1 MELRQLK
8 YFVTVANTLNFSEA
22 AKRLYITQGTL
33 SQQVKQLEDEL
44 DSQLFVRSSHSVA
57 LTEAGEELLPLA
69 MNALKASDECRI
81 RMTDLHKGLSGTL
94 NIGVT
99 HSFATLLTGAVRN
112 FLKQYPGVNLK
123 IYYKTASELM
133 EMVRR
138 KEVDLSLSF
147 KPIMEYDDIESE
159 VLFRSY
165 LSAVMRKDHPLADR
179 KSLNL
184 DDIDKQGIV
193 LPASGL
199 QARKIFENFVGVD
212 TRKLDVR
219 VELNDPN
226 IIMDIVQGT
235 NLITLVSSLAAY
247 YRPTLVAVP
256 LEEGHH
262 EMLGCVHRLKDG
274 YRKRSAEVFLE
285 MLRDTAQIDR
295 ISREISS
302 RA

>member
-8 YFVTVANTLNFSEA
+8 YFVTVAKTLNFSEA
-22 AKRLYITQGTL
+22 ARRLYITQGTL
-33 SQQVKQLEDEL
+33 SQQIKQLEDEL
-44 DSQLFVRSSHSVA
+44 DSQLFARTSHSVT

-69 MNALKASDECRI
+69 QNALAASDVCRDK
-81 RMTDLHKGLSGTL
+81 MTDLRKALSGTL

-99 HSFATLLTGAVRN
+99 HSFSALLTDTVKD
-112 FLKQYPGVNLK
+112 FLKKYPGVKLN
-123 IYYKTASELM
+123 IFYKTASELM
-133 EMVRR
+133 EMVRK
-138 KEVDLSLSF
+138 KEVDLSLAF

-159 VLFRSY
+159 ILFKTE
-165 LSAVMRKDHPLADR
+165 LSAVMRRDHPLADR
-179 KSLNL
+179 KSLTM
-184 DDIDKQGIV
+184 DDVEKHGIV
-193 LPASGL
+193 LPANGL

-247 YRPTLVAVP
+247 YRPGLIAIP
-256 LEEGHH
+256 LEEGGHA
-262 EMLGCVHRLKDG
+262 MLGCVHRLKEG

-285 MLRDTAQIDR
+285 MLRDTAHIER
-295 ISREISS
+295 LVREM
-302 RA
+302 

>member
-8 YFVTVANTLNFSEA
+8 YFVTVAKTLNFSEA
-22 AKRLYITQGTL
+22 ARRLYITQGTL
-33 SQQVKQLEDEL
+33 SQQIKQLEDEL
-44 DSQLFVRSSHSVA
+44 DSQLFARTSHSVT

-69 MNALKASDECRI
+69 QNALAASDVCRDK
-81 RMTDLHKGLSGTL
+81 MTDLRKALSGTL

-99 HSFATLLTGAVRN
+99 HSFSALLTDTVKD
-112 FLKQYPGVNLK
+112 FLKKYPRVKLN
-123 IYYKTASELM
+123 IFYKTASELM
-133 EMVRR
+133 EMVRK
-138 KEVDLSLSF
+138 KEVDLSLAF

-159 VLFRSY
+159 ILFKTE
-165 LSAVMRKDHPLADR
+165 LSAVMRRDHPLADR
-179 KSLNL
+179 KSLTM
-184 DDIDKQGIV
+184 DDVEKHGIV
-193 LPASGL
+193 LPANGL

-247 YRPTLVAVP
+247 YRPGLIAIP
-256 LEEGHH
+256 LEEGGHA
-262 EMLGCVHRLKDG
+262 MLGCVHRLKEG

-285 MLRDTAQIDR
+285 MLRDTAHIER
-295 ISREISS
+295 LVREM
-302 RA
+302 

>member
-8 YFVTVANTLNFSEA
+8 YFVTVAKTLSFSEA
-22 AKRLYITQGTL
+22 AKKLYITQGTL
-33 SQQVKQLEDEL
+33 SQQIKQLEDEL
-44 DSQLFVRSSHSVA
+44 DSILFSRTSHSVT

-69 MNALKASDECRI
+69 LNALEASDICRNKMI
-81 RMTDLHKGLSGTL
+81 DLHKALSGTL

-99 HSFATLLTGAVRN
+99 HSFSTLLTDTVRN
-112 FLKQYPGVNLK
+112 FLKQHPGVKLN

-133 EMVRR
+133 EMLRR
-138 KEVDLSLSF
+138 KEVDISLSF
-147 KPIMEYDDIESE
+147 KPIMEYEDIESE
-159 VLFRSY
+159 VMFRSF
-165 LSAVMRKDHPLADR
+165 LSAVMRKDHPLADK
-179 KSLNL
+179 KSLTF
-184 DDIDKQGIV
+184 DDIDKQGVV

-199 QARKIFENFVGVD
+199 QSRKMFENFVGVD

-247 YRPTLVAVP
+247 YRPALVAVP
-256 LEEGHH
+256 LEEGGH

-302 RA
+302 KV

>member
-8 YFVTVANTLNFSEA
+8 YFVTVAKTLNFSEA
-22 AKRLYITQGTL
+22 ARRLYITQGTL
-33 SQQVKQLEDEL
+33 SQQIKQLEDEL
-44 DSQLFVRSSHSVA
+44 DSLLFARTSHSVT

-69 MNALKASDECRI
+69 QNALAASDVCRDK
-81 RMTDLHKGLSGTL
+81 MTDLRKALSGTL

-99 HSFATLLTGAVRN
+99 HSFSALLTDTVKD
-112 FLKQYPGVNLK
+112 FLKKYPGVKLN

-133 EMVRR
+133 EMVRK
-138 KEVDLSLSF
+138 KEVDLSLAF

-159 VLFRSY
+159 ILFKTE
-165 LSAVMRKDHPLADR
+165 LSAVMRRDHPLADR
-179 KSLNL
+179 KSLTM
-184 DDIDKQGIV
+184 DDVEKHGIV
-193 LPASGL
+193 LPANGL

-247 YRPTLVAVP
+247 YRPGLIAIP
-256 LEEGHH
+256 LEEGGHA
-262 EMLGCVHRLKDG
+262 MLGCVHRLKEG

-285 MLRDTAQIDR
+285 MLRDTAHIER
-295 ISREISS
+295 LVREM
-302 RA
+302 

>member
-8 YFVTVANTLNFSEA
+8 YFVTVAKTLNFSEA
-22 AKRLYITQGTL
+22 ARRLYITQGTL
-33 SQQVKQLEDEL
+33 SQQIKQLEDEL
-44 DSQLFVRSSHSVA
+44 DSQLFARTSHSVT

-69 MNALKASDECRI
+69 QNALAASDVCRDK
-81 RMTDLHKGLSGTL
+81 MTDLRKALSGTL

-99 HSFATLLTGAVRN
+99 HSFSALLTDTVKD
-112 FLKQYPGVNLK
+112 FLKKYPGVKLN

-138 KEVDLSLSF
+138 KEVDLSLAF

-159 VLFRSY
+159 VLFKTE
-165 LSAVMRKDHPLADR
+165 LSAVMRRDHPLGDR
-179 KSLNL
+179 KTLTM
-184 DDIDKQGIV
+184 DDVEKHGIV
-193 LPASGL
+193 LPANGL

-247 YRPTLVAVP
+247 YRPGLIAIP
-256 LEEGHH
+256 LEEGGHA
-262 EMLGCVHRLKDG
+262 MLGCVHRLKEG
-274 YRKRSAEVFLE
+274 YRKRSAEFFLE
-285 MLRDTAQIDR
+285 MLRDTAHIER
-295 ISREISS
+295 LVREM
-302 RA
+302 

>member
-8 YFVTVANTLNFSEA
+8 YFVTVAKTLNFSEA
-22 AKRLYITQGTL
+22 ARKLYITQGTL
-33 SQQVKQLEDEL
+33 SQQIKQLEDEL
-44 DSQLFVRSSHSVA
+44 DSQLFARTSHSVT

-69 MNALKASDECRI
+69 QNALEASNACME
-81 RMTDLHKGLSGTL
+81 RMADLHKALSGTL
-94 NIGVT
+94 NLGVT
-99 HSFATLLTGAVRN
+99 HSFAALLTGTVRH
-112 FLKQYPGVNLK
+112 FLKLYPGVKLN

-133 EMVRR
+133 EMVRK

-147 KPIMEYDDIESE
+147 KPIMEYEDVESE
-159 VLFRSY
+159 VLFKSY
-165 LSAVMRKDHPLADR
+165 LSVVMRKEHPLAER
-179 KSLNL
+179 KSLNME
-184 DDIDKQGIV
+184 DIERQGIV

-235 NLITLVSSLAAY
+235 NLVTIVSSLAAY
-247 YRPTLVAVP
+247 YRPALVAIP
-256 LEEGHH
+256 IEDAGH
-262 EMLGCVHRLKDG
+262 EMLGCVHRLRDG
-274 YRKRSAEVFLE
+274 YRKRSADVFLE

-302 RA
+302 RR